1 MKNKEFY
8 ENYIKIFLE
17 QNSKLNLISK
27 NDENF
32 LWEKHIYDSLSIEH
46 FFNRYPQALK
56 GEMLDFGTGGGFP
69 SVPIALT
76 YKELNVTALDS
87 IRKKIKAVAEIKE
100 TLNITN
106 LNPVC
111 ERVENLDKK
120 FNIVTTRAVASL
132 DKIIRYAVPK
142 MQNDGWFIAYK
153 SLKAGEEIN
162 EAKKTL
168 KQLNAKIIDII
179 TYQLPL
185 TENHTRNLIIIKK
198 A

>member
-32 LWEKHIYDSLSIEH
+32 LWEKHIYDSLSIEK
-46 FFNRYPQALK
+46 FFSRYPQALK

-87 IRKKIKAVAEIKE
+87 IRKKINAVTEIKE

-142 MQNDGWFIAYK
+142 MQNDGWFVAYK
-153 SLKAGEEIN
+153 SLKAEEEIN

-179 TYQLPL
+179 TYELPL

-198 A
+198 V